1 MVLYNGTP
9 PSGITEGSIYYVR
22 DADADTL
29 KLFFGQNMVTLANGI
44 CLVGSVIKEI
54 AGTDIADQLSGTPV
68 SDDTMS
74 ALISSEFNKAI
85 IAKHLPGA

>member
-1 MVLYNGTP
+1 MKVESERT
-9 PSGITEGSIYYVR
+9 
-22 DADADTL
+22 
-29 KLFFGQNMVTLANGI
+29 MVTLANGI

>member
-1 MVLYNGTP
+1 MKVE
-9 PSGITEGSIYYVR
+9 SER
-22 DADADTL
+22 TL
-29 KLFFGQNMVTLANGI
+29 VTLANGI

-74 ALISSEFNKAI
+74 ALIASEFNKSI
-85 IAKHLPGA
+85 IATRLPGA